1 MKLENVL
8 AAAASAAVLGAG
20 LPALAQSA
28 AETAVEA
35 AKQYAGTEITIAWEA
50 GLQSLDPLNFSGPKW
65 EELTGISINVI
76 EIPVTEMFTKILQEH
91 RAGTGAYD
99 ALNVIPSWM
108 PDLVRAG
115 ALEPLDPFVDEFDY
129 RDDLETIGAV
139 YRDNQMM
146 VGDTIY
152 GLPDDGDVFVFYYR
166 TDVLGDPRRR
176 PPRPP
181 LPSRR
186 SPPVMKVAILAG
198 GVGTRLAEETETRP
212 KPMVEI
218 GGRPILWHIM
228 MHYARY
234 GHAEFLL
241 ALGYKGEY
249 IKRYVTDFARLHGDL
264 TVDCAR
270 GTVTCS
276 NGHAPAWRVHL
287 IDTGID
293 TLTGGR
299 IKRLGP
305 WIGNEPFMLTW
316 GDGVSDVDLDALVDF
331 HRGHGRLATVTAVRP
346 PARFGH
352 LEFDGDLVRE
362 FSEKPQTAEGW
373 INGAFFVLEP
383 EVLDYIEGDETQWE
397 REPMERLAREGQLMA
412 YRHEGFWQCM
422 DTLRDKRLLQH
433 LWDTGEARWKT
444 WA

>member
-1 MKLENVL
+1 
-8 AAAASAAVLGAG
+8 
-20 LPALAQSA
+20 
-28 AETAVEA
+28 
-35 AKQYAGTEITIAWEA
+35 
-50 GLQSLDPLNFSGPKW
+50 
-65 EELTGISINVI
+65 
-76 EIPVTEMFTKILQEH
+76 
-91 RAGTGAYD
+91 
-99 ALNVIPSWM
+99 
-108 PDLVRAG
+108 
-115 ALEPLDPFVDEFDY
+115 
-129 RDDLETIGAV
+129 
-139 YRDNQMM
+139 
-146 VGDTIY
+146 
-152 GLPDDGDVFVFYYR
+152 
-166 TDVLGDPRRR
+166 
-176 PPRPP
+176 
-181 LPSRR
+181 
-186 SPPVMKVAILAG
+186 MKVAILAG

-234 GHAEFLL
+234 GHDEFLL

-249 IKRYVTDFARLHGDL
+249 IKRYVSDFARLHGDL

-287 IDTGID
+287 IDTGVD

-305 WIGNEPFMLTW
+305 WIGNETFLLTW

-331 HRGHGRLATVTAVRP
+331 HRSHGRLATVTAVRP

-352 LEFDGDLVRE
+352 LEFDGNRVRE

-383 EVLDYIEGDETQWE
+383 AVLELIEGDHTQWE
-397 REPMERLAREGQLMA
+397 REPMERLAREGELMA

-422 DTLRDKRLLQH
+422 DTLRDKRRLQH
-433 LWDTGEARWKT
+433 LWDAGEARWKT